1 MAFSLNALENFRD
14 SKRAPSAHERER
26 GTRPL
31 DARAAAERL
40 VRMRPSGYPFEMG
53 SKKRPGRDL
62 RSIRPVEVVAGFHR
76 LSEGSVLYRAGG
88 TVVLVTASVDDTV
101 PEFMKGQGRGWI
113 TAEYQMHPR
122 ANPRRRENRD
132 GREKPLSG
140 RSREI
145 QRLIGR
151 ALRAAVD
158 LEALGE
164 RSLVVD
170 CDVLEADG
178 GTRTASVTGGF
189 IAVALALAAIR
200 KNGRLS
206 RPVLRDQI
214 AAVSVGH
221 VDGELALD
229 LCYAE
234 DSTARVDLNLVATPA
249 GAIVEVQGTAE
260 GEAVPRPEVDQMID
274 LALLGIGELVR
285 VQDAALATAGVDRDK
300 IFCR

>member
-1 MAFSLNALENFRD
+1 MQ
-14 SKRAPSAHERER
+14 
-26 GTRPL
+26 
-31 DARAAAERL
+31 
-40 VRMRPSGYPFEMG
+40 
-53 SKKRPGRDL
+53 SKKRSGRDL
-62 RSIRPVEVVAGFHR
+62 RAIRPVEIVPGFHR
-76 LSEGSVLYRAGG
+76 LAEGSVLYRALG

-122 ANPRRRENRD
+122 ANPRRRESRD

-151 ALRAAVD
+151 ALRAALD
-158 LEALGE
+158 LNALGE
-164 RSLVVD
+164 RTVVID

-189 IAVALALAAIR
+189 IALALALWELR
-200 KNGRLS
+200 RQGRLS
-206 RPVLRDQI
+206 KPVLRDQI

-234 DSTARVDLNLVATPA
+234 DSTARVDLNLVATA
-249 GAIVEVQGTAE
+249 TGAIVEVQGTAE
-260 GEAVPRPEVDQMID
+260 GEAVPRRDLDQMVD
-274 LALLGIGELVR
+274 LALSGIAELVGI
-285 VQDAALATAGVDRDK
+285 QNATLASAGVERDK
-300 IFCR
+300 LFLR